1 MKTLAYLVC
10 SHNDSQPLESTHYQF
25 SLHLQR
31 GCQAEGTDCWYALQG
46 WKILRKYSLN
56 GFKIYITTFNS
67 NMYIF
72 NPLNLHAT
80 TVFFTTINFLTC
92 KTKHNPNEKK
102 KNLIINHLT
111 ESIGIL

>member
-1 MKTLAYLVC
+1 MVTAAMKLKDA
-10 SHNDSQPLESTHYQF
+10 
-25 SLHLQR
+25 
-31 GCQAEGTDCWYALQG
+31 
-46 WKILRKYSLN
+46 YSLE
-56 GFKIYITTFNS
+56 GKL
-67 NMYIF
+67 
-72 NPLNLHAT
+72 PLNLHAT